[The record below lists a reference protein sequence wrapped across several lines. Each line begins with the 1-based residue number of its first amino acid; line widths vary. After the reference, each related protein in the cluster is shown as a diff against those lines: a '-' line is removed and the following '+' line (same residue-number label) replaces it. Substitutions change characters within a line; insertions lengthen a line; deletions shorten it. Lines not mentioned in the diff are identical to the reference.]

1 MFKTKKVKAQIAPVD
16 AAREAIA
23 VQLLNAQKRV
33 EALETS
39 IEDDEAMIAS
49 IRQTI
54 ADKQVKLSK
63 AIGEYETIRKA
74 DELLAA

>member
-16 AAREAIA
+16 AAREAINK
-23 VQLLNAQKRV
+23 QLLNAQQRV
-33 EALETS
+33 ESLERS

-54 ADKQVKLSK
+54 ADKQLKLGK
-63 AIGEYETIRKA
+63 YIAEYETIKKA